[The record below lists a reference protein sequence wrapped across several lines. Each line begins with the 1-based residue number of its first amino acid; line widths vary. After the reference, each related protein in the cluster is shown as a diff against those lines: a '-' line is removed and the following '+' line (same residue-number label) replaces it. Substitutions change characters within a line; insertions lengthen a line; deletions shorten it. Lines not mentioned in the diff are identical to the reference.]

1 MRAALIGLP
10 QSGKST
16 VFTAATGLVAPPGET
31 QREHFGTVHVPEPR
45 LKFLADLSKSK
56 KVTEASF
63 EFVDIPGFSLG
74 DPHGQEELRKH
85 LPTVRQSDVL
95 VAVIRD
101 FEDELVP
108 AHRDRVDAEADLAEL
123 WDEFLFAD
131 LLTVSNRIE
140 KLEKSLSKPTG
151 THDQEKRELGLL
163 ERCRQGLEEGQ
174 ALAEIIANAD
184 EARLVSS
191 FAFLTEKPLVV
202 VYNVSED
209 RAAEPARTPPPHVV
223 ATLNLCAKTEA
234 EIAQLDPP
242 DRVAFLE
249 DLGLETP
256 ARDRL
261 IRVCF
266 DALGLIVFLTTGPE
280 ETRAWEVLKGTPAR
294 EAAGKIH
301 TDLARGFIRAETVAY
316 DDLVE
321 AGDFRSAKA
330 AGKVRQEGKA
340 YVVQDGDVLYIKF
353 NV

>member
-1 MRAALIGLP
+1 MRAAVIGLP

-16 VFTAATGLVAPPGET
+16 VFTAATGLVPPPGEAR
-31 QREHFGTVHVPEPR
+31 RERLGTVRVPEPR
-45 LKFLADLSKSK
+45 LEFLTQLYKSK
-56 KVTEASF
+56 KVTEAVF
-63 EFVDIPGFSLG
+63 EFADIPGFSLA
-74 DPHGQEELRKH
+74 DPRGQDELRKH
-85 LPTVRQSDVL
+85 LPAVRKSDVL
-95 VAVIRD
+95 VAVVRD

-108 AHRDRVDAEADLAEL
+108 AHRDRVDAKADLAEL
-123 WDEFLFAD
+123 WNEFLFAD
-131 LLTVSNRIE
+131 LFTVSNRIE
-140 KLEKSLSKPTG
+140 KLEKALSKPTG

-163 ERCRQGLEEGQ
+163 ERCRQGLEEGKS
-174 ALAEIIANAD
+174 LSEIIANPD

-202 VYNVSED
+202 VYNVPEE
-209 RAAEPARTPPPHVV
+209 RAAEPVRTPPQHAV

-242 DRVAFLE
+242 DRLAFLA

-261 IRVCF
+261 IRACF
-266 DALGLIVFLTTGPE
+266 DALGLIVFLTTGPD
-280 ETRAWEVLKGTPAR
+280 ETRAWEIRKGTPAR

-301 TDLARGFIRAETVAY
+301 SDLARGFIRAETVAY
-316 DDLVE
+316 QDLVE

-340 YVVQDGDVLYIKF
+340 YVVQDGDVLNIKF